1 MSTFDYSSFSSS
13 EAAELQEIAQRL
25 RDLVPRACLLII
37 EIGDAL
43 KAAKVRLRHGGFC
56 SFCIHEA
63 GIEIRTAENYLSLA
77 ELAKIYPPTEIAQLG
92 ARSAYQL
99 AAKTAPTEI
108 VEQVMTEVRGGRV
121 PRFDEVKRR
130 ISQAKG
136 RATTSNPD
144 VDDLVGRM
152 LDALDAQDVGNIER
166 LLRTATK
173 AVIVAFCEQLR
184 LGLEERH
191 ARPAAVDVLP
201 KNML

>member
-43 KAAKVRLRHGGFC
+43 KAAKARLRHGGFC

-63 GIEIRTAENYLSLA
+63 GIEIRTAENYLALA
-77 ELAKIYPPTEIAQLG
+77 ELAKLYPPTEIARLA
-92 ARSAYQL
+92 ARTAYQL

-136 RATTSNPD
+136 KATTSHPD
-144 VDDLVGRM
+144 VADLVDRM

-166 LLRTATK
+166 LLRTGTK
-173 AVIVAFCEQLR
+173 DIIVAFCEQLR
-184 LGLEERH
+184 LGLEERF
-191 ARPAAVDVLP
+191 ARPVAADVLP

>member
-1 MSTFDYSSFSSS
+1 MSTFDYSSFSPVD
-13 EAAELQEIAQRL
+13 AAELQQIAQRL

-43 KAAKVRLRHGGFC
+43 KAAKARLRHGEFC
-56 SFCIHEA
+56 TFCIHEA

-77 ELAKIYPPTEIAQLG
+77 ELAKIYAPTEIARLG
-92 ARSAYQL
+92 ARTAYQL

-136 RATTSNPD
+136 NATMPRPD
-144 VDDLVGRM
+144 VNDLVGRM
-152 LDALDAQDVGNIER
+152 LDALDAQDVANIER
-166 LLRTATK
+166 LLRTGTK
-173 AVIVAFCEQLR
+173 DKIVAFCEQLKR
-184 LGLEERH
+184 GLEKRLV
-191 ARPAAVDVLP
+191 RRAALDVLP
-201 KNML
+201 INKL